1 MIPAFQQLAY
11 QEVITVFDDKFNEK
25 RSSEQELP
33 KHYLK
38 KCQELFRKQ
47 NRDES
52 RNKVRRLFS
61 EGVVLL
67 VNSCSGPSSDSV
79 QSACFKL
86 LYLADL
92 FYKRFKLIIVDDK
105 ELLDIKPYLHN
116 GKFSARDNRRRKPV
130 TQRRRSSVP
139 VEFQQQLYHRRG
151 SREVIEYHVRLCMSF
166 ILGVFTTLLGIIF
179 GRGGEHLNENNE
191 DGLEGDLSD

>member
-1 MIPAFQQLAY
+1 
-11 QEVITVFDDKFNEK
+11 VINEFLSVHVDDKFNEK
-25 RSSEQELP
+25 RGSEQELP

-38 KCQELFRKQ
+38 RCQELFRRTQ

-67 VNSCSGPSSDSV
+67 VNSCSGPSSESSV

-92 FYKRFKLIIVDDK
+92 FYKRFKLMIVDDK
-105 ELLDIKPYLHN
+105 ELVSYSLFLIIVCLALYL
-116 GKFSARDNRRRKPV
+116 
-130 TQRRRSSVP
+130 
-139 VEFQQQLYHRRG
+139 LY
-151 SREVIEYHVRLCMSF
+151 VL
-166 ILGVFTTLLGIIF
+166 
-179 GRGGEHLNENNE
+179 
-191 DGLEGDLSD
+191 